1 MTLLP
6 PGMPAHLDYPDCA
19 VGDIL
24 AGTARRYPD
33 RTAVRDGEESLTY
46 AELHWLALRL
56 AEGLRRRGV
65 RPGQAVALHQPNSLR
80 YTLCYYG
87 VLLAG
92 AAVAPLSP
100 MLPAALLAEHLA
112 EVDAVA
118 VITHP
123 AVGPLLAAARAAA
136 PLPALRLVAEIPATH
151 AAPGPTSGADG
162 TGVST
167 PESGINPD
175 VSSAHPVTVPFAEL
189 VDVPAA
195 PATPVPNTAPA
206 HLSFT
211 GGTTGRS
218 KAVLITHRSV
228 VANALQMGC
237 WRAAA
242 LPRVDPQGGLYLEQ
256 VPDAMDPST
265 VPLGQSVLLAVAP
278 MFHAMGLGTQNI
290 CTQSATTV
298 VIAGRF
304 EPARYLADLQRW
316 RVTSL
321 GGSPALYH
329 ALLAVPEI
337 GKADLSSVRLVS
349 SGAAPLDSATMSRL
363 RELFPQ
369 AAITEGYGLTE
380 ATMGLTGH
388 PPTPDAPAPIGSVG
402 VPVYDTEIEIRD
414 PVTREPLPFGAIGEV
429 WARGPQLAEG
439 YHNHP
444 ELTAE
449 QFADGWLRTG
459 DLGRTDADGWLF
471 LVGRAKDMLIHNG
484 YNVYPGP
491 LEELLHRHPAVAVAA
506 VVGAPDPVAGENPV
520 AYVVPRAGYA
530 PSPELADDLI
540 AHVAAQV
547 APYQRVRAVH
557 FRAALPLSAAGKVLK
572 TELRRNAPDLT

>member
-24 AGTARRYPD
+24 AGTARRHPD
-33 RTAVRDGEESLTY
+33 RIAVRDGEESLTY
-46 AELHWLALRL
+46 AELYRLALRL
-56 AEGLRRRGV
+56 AEGLRARGV

-92 AAVAPLSP
+92 AVVTPLSP
-100 MLPAALLAEHLA
+100 MLPTAVLAEQLA

-118 VITHP
+118 AITHP
-123 AVGPLLAAARAAA
+123 AVARLLAAAR
-136 PLPALRLVAEIPATH
+136 PSVPGLHLVAEVPATY
-151 AAPGPTSGADG
+151 AAPGAPGGPA
-162 TGVST
+162 
-167 PESGINPD
+167 P
-175 VSSAHPVTVPFAEL
+175 HPGHLPFAEL
-189 VDVPAA
+189 TATAPAA
-195 PATPVPNTAPA
+195 PPAPVPGSAPA

-218 KAVLITHRSV
+218 KAVRITHRSV

-242 LPRVDPQGGLYLEQ
+242 LPHLDPQGGLYLEQ
-256 VPDAMDPST
+256 VPAAMDPST
-265 VPLGQSVLLAVAP
+265 VPIGQSVLLAVAP
-278 MFHAMGLGTQNI
+278 MFHAMGLVTQNI

-337 GKADLSSVRLVS
+337 HKADLSSVRLVS
-349 SGAAPLDSATMSRL
+349 SGAAPLDSATMARL

-414 PVTREPLPFGAIGEV
+414 PVTREPLPFGAVGEV

-459 DLGRTDADGWLF
+459 DLGRTDQDGWLF

-506 VVGAPDPVAGENPV
+506 VVGAPDPQAGENPV
-520 AYVVPRAGYA
+520 AYVVLRAGYE

-540 AHVAAQV
+540 AYVAAQV

-557 FRAALPLSAAGKVLK
+557 FRSALPTSAAGKVLK
-572 TELRRNAPDLT
+572 TELRRSLAAG

>member
-6 PGMPAHLDYPDCA
+6 PGMPASLDYPDCA

-33 RTAVRDGEESLTY
+33 RIAVRDGEESLTY
-46 AELHWLALRL
+46 AELYQQALRV

-87 VLLAG
+87 VLLSG
-92 AAVAPLSP
+92 AVVTPLSP
-100 MLPAALLAEHLA
+100 MLPAAVLAEQLT
-112 EVDAVA
+112 EVAAVA
-118 VITHP
+118 AITHP
-123 AVGPLLAAARAAA
+123 AVAPLLAAVRASV
-136 PLPALRLVAEIPATH
+136 PGLRFVAEVPATH
-151 AAPGPTSGADG
+151 AAPGPTGA
-162 TGVST
+162 
-167 PESGINPD
+167 PEP
-175 VSSAHPVTVPFAEL
+175 AHGLLSFAEL
-189 VDVPAA
+189 IDVPAA
-195 PATPVPNTAPA
+195 AATPVPNTALA

-218 KAVLITHRSV
+218 KAVRITHRSV

-237 WRAAA
+237 WRSAA
-242 LPRVDPQGGLYLEQ
+242 LPRLDEQGGLYLEQ
-256 VPDAMDPST
+256 VPAAMDPST
-265 VPLGQSVLLAVAP
+265 VPLGQSVLLAIAP
-278 MFHAMGLGTQNI
+278 MFHAMGLVTQNI
-290 CTQSATTV
+290 TTQSGATV

-304 EPARYLADLQRW
+304 EPTRYLADLQRW
-316 RVTSL
+316 QATSL
-321 GGSPALYH
+321 GGSPALFH
-329 ALLAVPEI
+329 ALLAAPEI
-337 GKADLSSVRLVS
+337 HKADLSSVRLVS
-349 SGAAPLDSATMSRL
+349 SGAAPLDSVTMSRL
-363 RELFPQ
+363 RELFPN

-388 PPTPDAPAPIGSVG
+388 PPTDAPAPIGSVG
-402 VPVYDTEIEIRD
+402 VPVFDTEVEIRD
-414 PVTREPLPFGAIGEV
+414 PVTRVPLPLGEIGEV

-439 YHNHP
+439 YLNHP

-459 DLGRTDADGWLF
+459 DLGRTDPDGWLF

-491 LEELLHRHPAVAVAA
+491 LEDLLHRHPAVAVAA
-506 VVGAPDPVAGENPV
+506 VVGVPDPRAGENPV
-520 AYVVPRAGYA
+520 AHVVLRAGYE
-530 PSPELADDLI
+530 PSPELADELI
-540 AHVAAQV
+540 SHVASRV

-557 FRAALPLSAAGKVLK
+557 FRPELPLSAAGKVLK
-572 TELRRNAPDLT
+572 TELRRSLAAE